1 MPMER
6 CRYNRRRN
14 MPRPYTFIIKHT
26 TENEC
31 IRIYGIFEGKE
42 QPNDISKIWEY
53 EICIPKS
60 RVLVQRIL
68 CRYSR
73 KKYNSDKKL
82 YRKST
87 KTGSGNGPDKFIRSK
102 RPVYG

>member
-1 MPMER
+1 MEGG
-6 CRYNRRRN
+6 RYNRRRN
-14 MPRPYTFIIKHT
+14 MPRPYSFIIEYT
-26 TENEC
+26 TKNEC
-31 IRIYGIFEGKE
+31 IRVYGILEGKE
-42 QPNDISKIWEY
+42 QSNDISKIWEY
-53 EICIPKS
+53 EICIPKP

-73 KKYNSDKKL
+73 KKYNSDKEL

-87 KTGSGNGPDKFIRSK
+87 KTGSGTGPDKFIRSK

>member
-1 MPMER
+1 M
-6 CRYNRRRN
+6 
-14 MPRPYTFIIKHT
+14 
-26 TENEC
+26 
-31 IRIYGIFEGKE
+31 
-42 QPNDISKIWEY
+42 
-53 EICIPKS
+53 
-60 RVLVQRIL
+60 QRIL

-73 KKYNSDKKL
+73 KKYNSDKEL